1 MKRAADA
8 ALLAGSAVTEVNCQ
22 QVHIHL
28 TTLVGISNKAPGTHQ
43 ESLGGAVPPYCLD
56 ASCSFGRG
64 GMIGNNKDEG

>member
-28 TTLVGISNKAPGTHQ
+28 TTPVGISNKVPGTHQ
-43 ESLGGAVPPYCLD
+43 ESLGGAVPP
-56 ASCSFGRG
+56 
-64 GMIGNNKDEG
+64 